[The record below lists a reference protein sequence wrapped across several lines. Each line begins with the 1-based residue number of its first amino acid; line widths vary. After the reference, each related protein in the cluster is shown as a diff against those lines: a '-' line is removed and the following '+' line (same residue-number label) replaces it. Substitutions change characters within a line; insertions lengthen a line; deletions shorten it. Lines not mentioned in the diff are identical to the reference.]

1 MTGKQ
6 PGEAPRDRG
15 LGQAATDPLIQRA
28 NQVRST
34 KDLANLLRALRRRH
48 ARDRQDSELT
58 YRELAARTGWSH
70 TAIAEYLTGRTL
82 PPTDRLDALLRVLGA
97 STAQQGAVATARDRV
112 EELRRNGQPPAA
124 SPEGEPGGA
133 AWPVP
138 RQLPAAPPHFV
149 GRAAEVAALLGL
161 ADQPLEPGTVMISA
175 VAGMAGVGK
184 TALAVYAAHRLAE
197 RFPDG
202 QLFVDLHGFT
212 AGVPPVE
219 PADAL
224 DRLLRGVGVPG
235 ERNPAGLD
243 ERAALWR
250 SVLAGRRMLIVLDNA
265 ATEAQ
270 VQPLL
275 PGAAGCLVLVTS
287 RRRLTGLE
295 ASNVLSLDTL
305 PEADAVELFVHTA
318 SRSEVVTGPPEPTAE
333 VVQLCGRLPLAIRIA
348 AARLRHRRVWT
359 VADLLERLRDVD
371 VRLSAL
377 DDGQRSVHA
386 TLHLTYEYLSP
397 AARRLYRLLGLHPG
411 PDVDEYAAAALAEG
425 DLEGVR
431 RLLDGL
437 VDDHLLAEPVPGR
450 YQLHDLVRAHASD
463 VAAREDTKEQQRAAL
478 DRLLDHYQHTAA
490 TAMGIAYPSER
501 HRPTANSAGIR
512 TPALSDRGRADQ
524 WLDTEL
530 TNLLAVAYHAGRH
543 GSPEHTWQLAVVLD
557 RHLRAHGR
565 SREAETLHQYALD
578 LARRIGNHP
587 AEMEALNSL
596 GYVDRIMGRHKHSA
610 RHYRQALQIAQDI
623 GDSSGQ
629 LDAEIG
635 LGDVFWFLGR
645 CKQSTDHYGRALR
658 IAREIGDLGG
668 ERQALTGLGDNYR
681 SLGRYE
687 QSTDHY
693 CRALKIAED
702 IGDRGGESMVLA
714 GLGYVDWYLGR
725 YEQAVGHL
733 GRALRIAQLTGNR
746 LGERHALAGLGHVH
760 RMLGRYEQSSDYYE
774 QVLRIAQDIGHRA
787 GELQALTGLGDV
799 HRISGRYSEAAGCY
813 HQVLDLARELGN
825 GNWQFEALH
834 GMGRLQHATGRP
846 DLALTYHEQ
855 ALQCAKDLAQAADQ
869 ARAHD
874 GLAHANHALNQ
885 HHRAR
890 QHWQH
895 ALDILGSLGTEHTE
909 DVEATV
915 SKIHAHLDDVD
926 RTRLPAAADGKR
938 ARRVTG
944 QSASRRS
951 PPHNRCS
958 P

>member
-1 MTGKQ
+1 
-6 PGEAPRDRG
+6 
-15 LGQAATDPLIQRA
+15 
-28 NQVRST
+28 
-34 KDLANLLRALRRRH
+34 LRALRRRH

-70 TAIAEYLTGRTL
+70 TAIAEYMTGRTL

-112 EELRRNGQPPAA
+112 AELRRNGQPPVAPSDGKA
-124 SPEGEPGGA
+124 GGA
-133 AWPVP
+133 AWTIP
-138 RQLPAAPPHFV
+138 RQLPAAPPQFV
-149 GRAAEVAALLGL
+149 GRAAELAALLGL
-161 ADQPLEPGTVMISA
+161 ADRPPEPGTVMIAA

-197 RFPDG
+197 WFPDG

-212 AGVPPVE
+212 AGVAPVE

-224 DRLLRGVGVPG
+224 DQLLRGVGVRG
-235 ERNPAGLD
+235 ELNPAGLD

-318 SRSEVVTGPPEPTAE
+318 DRLEVAIGPPESTAE

-371 VRLSAL
+371 ARLAAL
-377 DDGQRSVHA
+377 DDGRRSVHA
-386 TLHLTYEYLSP
+386 TLHLTYEYLSKD
-397 AARRLYRLLGLHPG
+397 ARRLYRLLGLHPG
-411 PDVDEYAAAALAEG
+411 PDVDAYAAAALIDG
-425 DLEGVR
+425 DLEDVR
-431 RLLDGL
+431 RSLDGL

-463 VAAREDTKEQQRAAL
+463 VATREDTKEHQRAAL

-490 TAMGIAYPSER
+490 AAMGVAHPSDR
-501 HRPTANSAGIR
+501 YRPVVFAAGAVM
-512 TPALSDRGRADQ
+512 PALSDRNLADQ

-530 TNLLAVAYHAGRH
+530 TNLLAVAYYAARH
-543 GSPEHTWQLAVVLD
+543 GSPEHTWQLAAILD
-557 RHLRAHGR
+557 RHLRTHGR
-565 SREAETLHQYALD
+565 NREAETLHQHALD
-578 LARRIGNHP
+578 LARHLGNHS

-596 GYVDRIMGRHKHSA
+596 GYVDWTMGRHEHSA
-610 RHYRQALQIAQDI
+610 QHYGRALQIAQDI
-623 GDSSGQ
+623 GDNTGQ

-635 LGDVFWFLGR
+635 LGAVHWFLGR
-645 CKQSTDHYGRALR
+645 YKQSTDHYMRAMQ
-658 IAREIGDLGG
+658 IAQEIGDRGG
-668 ERQALTGLGDNYR
+668 ERKALTGLGDNYR
-681 SLGRYE
+681 YLGRYE
-687 QSTDHY
+687 QSADHY
-693 CRALKIAED
+693 CRALQIAET
-702 IGDRGGESMVLA
+702 IGDLVGESLVLA

-725 YEQAVGHL
+725 YEQAVGHYS
-733 GRALRIAQLTGNR
+733 RALRISQMTGNR
-746 LGERHALAGLGHVH
+746 LGERHALGGLGQVH
-760 RMLGRYEQSSDYYE
+760 RMLGRFEQATDDYG
-774 QVLRIAQDIGHRA
+774 QALRIAKDMGHRV

-799 HRISGRYSEAAGCY
+799 HRILGRYSEASSCY
-813 HQVLDLARELGN
+813 QQVLDVARELGI

-834 GMGRLQHATGRP
+834 GMGRLHHATGRP
-846 DLALTYHEQ
+846 NLALTYHEQ
-855 ALQCAKDLAQAADQ
+855 ALHRAKDLGQTADQ

-885 HHRAR
+885 HHLAR

-895 ALDILGSLGTEHTE
+895 ALDILTNLGTEHTE
-909 DVEATV
+909 DIEATV
-915 SKIHAHLDDVD
+915 PKIRAHLNEIDQH
-926 RTRLPAAADGKR
+926 R
-938 ARRVTG
+938 
-944 QSASRRS
+944 RRS
-951 PPHNRCS
+951 ACGVAQLKR
-958 P
+958 